1 MGMTFNPGTRLDTS
15 QVSKRRGGGGRGG
28 GLGGPGIKIG
38 GGLGGL
44 VIMVIMALVFG
55 PEVLTGQQGFNDT
68 SQIEQQSA
76 GEDLATKCRTGED
89 ANADVECR
97 VVGTVNSLNAYWEQG
112 AYDLGVAYRAPSAVL
127 TSGQWQTA
135 CGVGSSSMGPFYC
148 SGDETAYFDVSFFA
162 QLRERFGAEQ
172 GPLPEEYVV
181 AHEWG
186 HHIQYLTGDLQ
197 RTRDGQTGP
206 QSNAVRLEL
215 QADCYAGVW
224 AANAAVTPDPATGE
238 PYLQPLTTE
247 DISDALSA
255 AEAIG
260 DDAIMETSGGRVIP
274 ENFTHGSSEQ
284 RMTWFLRGYR
294 DGRPTA
300 CDTFAVDRV

>member
-1 MGMTFNPGTRLDTS
+1 MTFNPGSNLDAS
-15 QVSKRRGGGGRGG
+15 QVTKRAGGGGT
-28 GLGGPGIKIG
+28 GGPGLKIG

-44 VIMVIMALVFG
+44 AVMVLLALFFG
-55 PEVLTGQQGFNDT
+55 PEVLSGQPSFSEYGQVDQRTEG
-68 SQIEQQSA
+68 Q
-76 GEDLATKCRTGED
+76 DLASKCRTGED

-97 VVGTVNSLNAYWEQG
+97 VVGTVNSLNQYWEQG
-112 AYDLGVAYRAPSAVL
+112 AGELGVGYRRPDAVL

-135 CGVGSSSMGPFYC
+135 CGLGNSNMGPFYC
-148 SGDETAYFDVSFFA
+148 PADETAYFDVAFFE
-162 QLRERFGAEQ
+162 QLRRQFGAEQ

-186 HHIQYLTGDLQ
+186 HHIQTLTGHIT

-224 AANAAVTPDPATGE
+224 AANAAVVPDPTTGQ

-260 DDAIMETSGGRVIP
+260 DDTIMETAGTRVIP

-300 CDTFAVDRV
+300 CDTFSVARV